1 MPRYV
6 ANGKTTYQPLY
17 KGNVQGGRGG
27 GEEKAEPLGGRRPT
41 TAKENL
47 RRRTDL
53 SMDREPWCTCTKKL
67 MKIRFTGRCLR
78 CQDVRTFKACIESLF
93 GRHQRGVL
101 LVFFYQIAMLRRLRQ
116 EPRATVPTIPQLGA
130 SVPNVSRVRESA
142 RERRKTERERKTER
156 KQQQRRGNL
165 SRSVCF
171 EQILGGGGRG
181 GRGGGGGG

>member
-1 MPRYV
+1 MRQATCKGSAPRSWSPPARCCGCPHAADV
-6 ANGKTTYQPLY
+6 
-17 KGNVQGGRGG
+17 
-27 GEEKAEPLGGRRPT
+27 RPCT
-41 TAKENL
+41 ALDSNSAKENL